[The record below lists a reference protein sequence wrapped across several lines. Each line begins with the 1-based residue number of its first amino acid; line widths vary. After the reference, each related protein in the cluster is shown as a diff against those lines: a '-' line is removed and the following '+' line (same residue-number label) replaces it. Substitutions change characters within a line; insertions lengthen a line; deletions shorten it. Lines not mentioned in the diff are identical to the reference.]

1 MFGDGSLTFREFIM
15 REPLPLATIHD
26 AGLEFLRGR
35 TDAVLFGAHAVNAY
49 EVLAKRFQ
57 SFRRVSSHRRSSF
70 FLFQRRRRS
79 PVDEPRFLSAVV
91 GFHILS
97 VCYGT
102 AMMSAHRGSQ
112 TELTKGQFT
121 PSLLM

>member
-1 MFGDGSLTFREFIM
+1 GGIE
-15 REPLPLATIHD
+15 LATKFPVKVQVRQH
-26 AGLEFLRGR
+26 L
-35 TDAVLFGAHAVNAY
+35 

-57 SFRRVSSHRRSSF
+57 SFRRVSSPRRSSF
-70 FLFQRRRRS
+70 FLFQRGRRS
-79 PVDEPRFLSAVV
+79 PVDEPRFFSAVV
-91 GFHILS
+91 DFHILS